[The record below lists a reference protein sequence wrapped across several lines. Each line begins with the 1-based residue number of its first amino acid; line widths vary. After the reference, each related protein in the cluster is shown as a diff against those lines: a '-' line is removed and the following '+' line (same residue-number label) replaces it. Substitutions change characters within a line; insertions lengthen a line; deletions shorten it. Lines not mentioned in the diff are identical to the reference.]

1 MNDVNK
7 FYDFVIDEVGSPIIR
22 TFEAGIVR
30 DSERGTRL
38 VQTSDFVNGYAS
50 DTEEAVNALR
60 HNGYFSWE
68 ETIREPMNVR
78 VKSPFMK
85 VKLGILENGNVLLNK
100 VYDNKAIVD
109 GMSSIASYI
118 HYINS
123 GTGKQYMMLIATD
136 LFSSAKEQ
144 SLREDGL
151 VNIDDTVL
159 KEFISELSYDSYVPV
174 EVKVKPPVRE

>member
-1 MNDVNK
+1 MNNVNK

-30 DSERGTRL
+30 DSEKGTRL

-60 HNGYFSWE
+60 HNGYFNWE
-68 ETIREPMNVR
+68 ETVREPMNVS

-109 GMSSIASYI
+109 DMHAIASYI

-123 GTGKQYMMLIATD
+123 ETGKQYMMLIATD
-136 LFSSAKEQ
+136 LFSEAKEQ
-144 SLREDGL
+144 VLRKEGFAS
-151 VNIDDTVL
+151 IDETVL
-159 KEFISELSYDSYVPV
+159 KEFISELSYDSCIPV
-174 EVKVKPPVRE
+174 EVKAKPPVRE